1 MHSVQKSAAISWC
14 HNMLKEDRFS
24 VVCWAMAILLFSS
37 TAVSQTPSVDTSTT
51 TTATATVPKPFSNF
65 IPTLTRKPS
74 NTPNMTPSASASGS
88 ATTATH
94 KTANTGDIF
103 RWIDSKGKVQYS
115 TDVPED
121 RRSTAKKI
129 DTRSNVV
136 SSQVPVTVQGEP
148 QYRRP
153 SVAPPAAAAS
163 TARQPITEQERCEA
177 AWQAY
182 RAAEQCFAQYR
193 SASRAGSRIS
203 EDALQNCQTLP
214 EPRACR

>member
-1 MHSVQKSAAISWC
+1 
-14 HNMLKEDRFS
+14 MLKADRIS
-24 VVCWAMAILLFSS
+24 VVFWAIAMSFLSC
-37 TAVSQTPSVDTSTT
+37 TAVSQTLVVDTT
-51 TTATATVPKPFSNF
+51 TTVTATMPKPFSNF

-74 NTPNMTPSASASGS
+74 NTQTVAPSVSASGS
-88 ATTATH
+88 ATTAQ
-94 KTANTGDIF
+94 KTANTGEIF

-129 DTRSNVV
+129 DTRGNVV

-148 QYRRP
+148 QNRQP
-153 SVAPPAAAAS
+153 SVATPAAVAS
-163 TARQPITEQERCEA
+163 NARQPITERERCEA

-193 SASRAGSRIS
+193 GASRAGSRIS
-203 EDALQNCQTLP
+203 EDAQKNCQPLP
-214 EPRACR
+214 EPAACR